1 MSVFLLIAEE
11 DETKKHRTEE
21 MTTTK
26 RRDNTK
32 GILLA
37 ILCLVLL
44 RCSFVS
50 AKLFDDDDAR
60 ERHFPPNGETNIE
73 EPRGMD
79 ARDLANKILS
89 GGKTTAPVPQPS
101 DDSNDETDD
110 KDEFDAH
117 HRDAFAYLL
126 ETPKSFDESA
136 RDESV
141 DIRRHEAM
149 LDHILKVEEA
159 EEKMTEEKRKEDED
173 ERDLLPS
180 SSAFSS
186 RRRNDGELRSNA
198 REHHR
203 LDSRF
208 EDWLRKF
215 PERASA
221 YCGEKDDET
230 EEAFAAASSS
240 SSEKFRLCPQS
251 FARERIY
258 LENLRRVERHNE
270 AVERGWPTETKLELS
285 VDNQFADLTKSEYE
299 TLMSENGM
307 RKSEEVTTLK
317 KQQPFWRDK
326 KNAEEEEEMEE
337 DFEDSSEKNN
347 VVATK
352 EMKKL
357 TAGSYAIASL
367 GQSSEEKIKDNQS
380 GSSSS
385 SSSSSSKKGIFGKV
399 VEEVDDEKDQSGPTL
414 EELKQ
419 AIIDDANENETIES
433 AVREVGGGSIETTK
447 KTENILSRQFPEKER
462 EAVNARVIIPKKM
475 QNAAGVKKFSLSDI
489 EDATLDPEFVKYAFK
504 YDKRSEYCGD
514 DDDSQWPCEVAFRKQ
529 DVFLANVKEIDEQ
542 NRLAKKRGSHMR
554 KGITRFADLTQ
565 DEFEDTHATYVPKE
579 HQEDKA
585 EREHRKASKAKKDK
599 IAAEASAKGG
609 SRKFGKH
616 NHHGLFANKEAVV
629 SVENEK
635 DVSVVANKKGED
647 KTTTRTTDSVT
658 KEEFASKE
666 DENEDQQ
673 PKKEARE
680 EEEIEEEGENVTSSS
695 SETSSSSSS
704 FKKKASNAMSS
715 NKNKKTVVVVQEEE
729 EVSEAEVGEKEER
742 DEEKKTSTRKHLSKE
757 QRKEQEERAK
767 KMTPD
772 EIKKARKANKL
783 KNAKQGIARE
793 LPQLGEITKDEN
805 LKKKVVDKF
814 NFQNEKNESSDEEAE
829 DDEASNNVIDVQI
842 HEFNDP
848 TANTTTFKKHFD
860 WRNKIDIGPVYS
872 QGACSGCWAYSTV
885 QVIADSKAINTGTRP
900 DLSPYH
906 LLSCDTLDSG
916 CHTGNMATAYA
927 WIGVQR
933 DGILRSRDFST
944 DITSAEECPLPSNLG
959 SNGEVL
965 PETQA
970 PKPKGIGIDGYCEIA
985 PLEGKDTILA
995 LMRAVKQ
1002 QPIAVGLNV
1011 KPLQLYG
1018 GGLVQVADCPPA
1030 STDSVTAINH
1040 AAVIVGWGMDEAAKK
1055 PYWLIKN
1062 SYGVDWGEDGYAR
1075 IAMELTEGGA
1085 YGACGLYSEQNYPLT
1100 DGTSCAEGSDK
1111 RWSEIQGSEGD
1122 VYLMPDYVLVLP
1134 NGGGLLTPAKFTVF
1148 GHDVTNLLKY
1158 TSVFCF
1164 VSCIALIL
1172 MEIAQCIHPEMEN
1185 WGTTA
1190 TSKSNTPSSGGER
1203 TPLDGKSTV
1212 EAAQKETLLAKNDDE
1227 KTKSH
1232 NLARGKKNTT
1242 YGTSENA

>member
-1 MSVFLLIAEE
+1 M
-11 DETKKHRTEE
+11 TT
-21 MTTTK
+21 TTTK

-32 GILLA
+32 GMLA

-44 RCSFVS
+44 HRSSFVS
-50 AKLFDDDDAR
+50 ALFDDDAR
-60 ERHFPPNGETNIE
+60 DEEEGSSSHFPPGETNEE

-79 ARDLANKILS
+79 ARDLAKKILS
-89 GGKTTAPVPQPS
+89 GGKTTTPVPPS
-101 DDSNDETDD
+101 DDSNDDEDD
-110 KDEFDAH
+110 FDTR
-117 HRDAFAYLL
+117 RDSFTYS
-126 ETPKSFDESA
+126 TPKSFDESA

-141 DIRRHEAM
+141 DIRRHEAI
-149 LDHILKVEEA
+149 LDHILKVEEE
-159 EEKMTEEKRKEDED
+159 EEKMTEEKRKEDD
-173 ERDLLPS
+173 EEQELLPS
-180 SSAFSS
+180 SSASSS
-186 RRRNDGELRSNA
+186 RRRNDGELRSNT
-198 REHHR
+198 REQPR

-221 YCGEKDDET
+221 YCGERDDEA

-240 SSEKFRLCPQS
+240 SSQKFRLCPQS

-299 TLMSENGM
+299 RLMSENGM

-317 KQQPFWRDK
+317 KQLPFWRDK
-326 KNAEEEEEMEE
+326 KNAEEEVMEE

-367 GQSSEEKIKDNQS
+367 GGSSEEKIKDNKS
-380 GSSSS
+380 GS

-419 AIIDDANENETIES
+419 AIIDDANENETIKS
-433 AVREVGGGSIETTK
+433 AVREVGGDSIETTK

-565 DEFEDTHATYVPKE
+565 EEFEDTHATYVPKE

-647 KTTTRTTDSVT
+647 KTTTTTTDSVT

-666 DENEDQQ
+666 DENEEDQQ
-673 PKKEARE
+673 PKKEAGE
-680 EEEIEEEGENVTSSS
+680 EEEMEEEGENVTSSS
-695 SETSSSSSS
+695 SETSSSSSSSSSS

-805 LKKKVVDKF
+805 LKKKVVDKY

-829 DDEASNNVIDVQI
+829 DEEASNNVIDVQI

-848 TANTTTFKKHFD
+848 NANTTTFKKHFD

-965 PETQA
+965 PEAQA

-1190 TSKSNTPSSGGER
+1190 TSNSNTPSSGSER
-1203 TPLDGKSTV
+1203 TTPDGKSTV
-1212 EAAQKETLLAKNDDE
+1212 EEAQKETLLAKNDEE

-1232 NLARGKKNTT
+1232 NPARGKKNTT

>member
-1 MSVFLLIAEE
+1 M
-11 DETKKHRTEE
+11 
-21 MTTTK
+21 K
-26 RRDNTK
+26 RRNNNK
-32 GILLA
+32 RIPA
-37 ILCLVLL
+37 IFCLVLY
-44 RCSFVS
+44 CSSFVS
-50 AKLFDDDDAR
+50 ALFDDAR
-60 ERHFPPNGETNIE
+60 EEEEEGSSSRFPPGETTDE
-73 EPRGMD
+73 EPRGGRTD

-89 GGKTTAPVPQPS
+89 GGKTNAPVPPS
-101 DDSNDETDD
+101 DDSDDERDD
-110 KDEFDAH
+110 FTTR
-117 HRDAFAYLL
+117 RDSFTYS
-126 ETPKSFDESA
+126 TPKSFDESA

-141 DIRRHEAM
+141 DIRRHEAI
-149 LDHILKVEEA
+149 LDHILKVEEE
-159 EEKMTEEKRKEDED
+159 EEKMTEEDGKEEVED
-173 ERDLLPS
+173 QELLS
-180 SSAFSS
+180 SSASSS
-186 RRRNDGELRSNA
+186 RRRNNREFSSNK
-198 REHHR
+198 RDHR

-215 PERASA
+215 PERARS
-221 YCGEKDDET
+221 YCGERDDEAKEEET
-230 EEAFAAASSS
+230 EEAFAASSS
-240 SSEKFRLCPQS
+240 SQKFRLCPQS
-251 FARERIY
+251 FAREQIY

-299 TLMSENGM
+299 RLMSENGM

-326 KNAEEEEEMEE
+326 KNAEEEEMEE

-367 GQSSEEKIKDNQS
+367 GGSSEEKNKDKS
-380 GSSSS
+380 I

-419 AIIDDANENETIES
+419 AIIDDANENETERS
-433 AVREVGGGSIETTK
+433 AVREVGGDSIETTK

-635 DVSVVANKKGED
+635 DVSVLANKKGED
-647 KTTTRTTDSVT
+647 KTTTTTTTDSVT

-666 DENEDQQ
+666 DDDEEDQQ
-673 PKKEARE
+673 PKKEAGE
-680 EEEIEEEGENVTSSS
+680 EEEMEEEGENVTSSS
-695 SETSSSSSS
+695 SETSSSAS
-704 FKKKASNAMSS
+704 FKKKVSNAMSS

-729 EVSEAEVGEKEER
+729 GAEAEVGEKEER
-742 DEEKKTSTRKHLSKE
+742 DEEKKTNTRKHLSKE

-805 LKKKVVDKF
+805 LKKKVVDKY

-829 DDEASNNVIDVQI
+829 DEEASNNVIDVQI

-848 TANTTTFKKHFD
+848 NANTTTFKKHFD

-959 SNGEVL
+959 SNGEIL
-965 PETQA
+965 PEAQA

-1062 SYGVDWGEDGYAR
+1062 SYGVYWGEDGYAR

-1185 WGTTA
+1185 WGTT
-1190 TSKSNTPSSGGER
+1190 TTSNTTTSGGER
-1203 TPLDGKSTV
+1203 TTLDVKSTV
-1212 EAAQKETLLAKNDDE
+1212 EEAQKETLLAKNDDE

-1232 NLARGKKNTT
+1232 NPARGKKNTT